1 MEGPIPPLKSHR
13 LCARDVPAEIW
24 QDVFRLA
31 ILKDVQDEVR
41 SREPKQIWLSRT
53 AVLDEE
59 VQVPDPR
66 FLGQLCLVC
75 RLWRVAAVGDPALW
89 TLPRITVSSKV
100 VPGASQSLQ
109 EYIKLVV
116 ERSGTR
122 PLSFEFRALDI
133 INSAAVVHST
143 LALLTQIGPR
153 WCDASIRGPAE
164 IMETL
169 CTLNDTPLPYLRR
182 LTLVL
187 DNPHTRMD
195 WIRKRDPHIRC
206 FAISP
211 SLRHLEIHYSLLHCG
226 SLTFDLPWA
235 QLESFRC
242 VGVDG
247 ALYDTLIEAQP
258 KGLKSVACLL
268 DQAGVPLTSVPYSS
282 PTLTCLRVRVKVGW
296 GEVGFRNL
304 TLPALQELEVVSRR
318 NRVYHMVE
326 SLIVRSGRVAVG
338 GKASE
343 DLSITSP
350 NEEILDA
357 LILPNSGA
365 ARECAV
371 PDLKRLTI
379 HTSRRI
385 PSPPLLAA
393 ILRSR
398 KKSSSSATQGLE
410 ELVLVNMFHLAV
422 EKETFESARQLYED
436 SLYPASDPLATKC
449 KDTLAKLKGP
459 QRFTSKW
466 PRNYDPWRLVNLE
479 GTLCAL
485 ERLDLAALA
494 DLRVL
499 SRNGALDLIEFV
511 IDDSEDIML
520 SGVPFARLAFRDRAS
535 ALRRSWREA
544 LIQAMRSDPYYWIH
558 PAQGDNLVVFRR
570 VSPKNDPG
578 DDAIWDYLTGK
589 RRLKST
595 TLGLELGIPLMTA
608 LRPTII

>member
-1 MEGPIPPLKSHR
+1 MAEPHR
-13 LCARDVPAEIW
+13 STR
-24 QDVFRLA
+24 
-31 ILKDVQDEVR
+31 
-41 SREPKQIWLSRT
+41 
-53 AVLDEE
+53 EE

-89 TLPRITVSSKV
+89 TLPRITVSSKM
-100 VPGASQSLQ
+100 VPGAIQSLQ

-116 ERSGTR
+116 ERLGTR
-122 PLSFEFRALDI
+122 PLSFGFRALDI
-133 INSAAVVHST
+133 INSAAVHST

-153 WCDASIRGPAE
+153 WRDASIRGPAE

-195 WIRKRDPHIRC
+195 WIRKRDPHIPC

-304 TLPALQELEVVSRR
+304 TLPVLQELEVVSRR

-326 SLIVRSGRVAVG
+326 SLIVRSGCSLRRLEMYPESLWVG
-338 GKASE
+338 RLRNILTLSPLLT

-350 NEEILDA
+350 NEEILGA

-365 ARECAV
+365 ARGCTV

-379 HTSRRI
+379 HTAKGM
-385 PSPPLLAA
+385 PSPALLAA

-436 SLYPASDPLATKC
+436 SLYAASDPLAIKC
-449 KDTLAKLKGP
+449 KDTLEKLKGP
-459 QRFTSKW
+459 QRFTPKW
-466 PRNYDPWRLVNLE
+466 PGNYDPWRLVNLE

-511 IDDSEDIML
+511 IDDSEDIMP
-520 SGVPFARLAFRDRAS
+520 SGVPFARLAFRERAS

-544 LIQAMRSDPYYWIH
+544 LIQAMRADPYYWIH
-558 PAQGDNLVVFRR
+558 PAQGDNLVVLRH
-570 VSPKNDPG
+570 VSPQNDPG

-589 RRLKST
+589 RRLKSA
-595 TLGLELGIPLMTA
+595 TLDLELGIPLMTA
-608 LRPTII
+608 SRPTII